1 MTPTHAQELASLLE
15 AMDEALESGSYDE
28 WSDLNSQFHSAIAR
42 MTGMPMLQEMT
53 DRALNQWDRVRR
65 YYLKD
70 VLVHRLAQAQ
80 EEHRV
85 IVQAMRDRNY
95 GLLEQLVREH
105 NQGALAAYTEY
116 LSSAVAN
123 TPS

>member
-1 MTPTHAQELASLLE
+1 
-15 AMDEALESGSYDE
+15 
-28 WSDLNSQFHSAIAR
+28 
-42 MTGMPMLQEMT
+42 MPMLQEMT

-85 IVQAMRDRNY
+85 IVQAMRDGNY